1 MGKRE
6 LKTAEHFKM
15 FEIAIAIINREG
27 FRGYSDLR
35 LKLTA
40 LYPENVDS
48 LNTALKAVGR
58 RRRID
63 VKNREARR
71 HGDTL
76 ENLNKTLY
84 EQEVK
89 SKQEMAAQA

>member
-48 LNTALKAVGR
+48 LNTALKAVS

-63 VKNREARR
+63 VKNREARLY
-71 HGDTL
+71 GDTL
-76 ENLNKTLY
+76 ENLNKELY

-89 SKQEMAAQA
+89 AKQGVVAHT

>member
-6 LKTAEHFKM
+6 LKTDTHFKM

-40 LYPENVDS
+40 LYPENIDS

-63 VKNREARR
+63 VKNREARLY
-71 HGDTL
+71 GDTL
-76 ENLNKTLY
+76 ENLNKELY

-89 SKQEMAAQA
+89 AKQVVVAHA